1 MGGSMNGGGY
11 SAPGQGVNLGS
22 LISMLGG
29 QNTGG
34 QGYGTPQAFN
44 PYTQA
49 SRMAAQNA
57 GGMGRQT
64 QAMPYTGQQME
75 AAQQT
80 PVGGRGVQTRAMPP
94 TKSPVQGGYDIPLP
108 ITRGNL
114 NPGGR
119 GNVGPTGPT
128 QDFLGGG
135 RPILTPGESGG
146 GGTAGIQIGS
156 GKWNAPQQSTGL
168 ASRRQ
173 ILPDGGPQMA
183 PPVKAEP
190 PAEAKP
196 ATRASVD
203 LVSVTGDPPPR
214 LSLGADGNPTI
225 APMQGQSPGVAPVSG
240 GGGRTPEQ
248 KADREYAKW
257 RSAQRIS
264 DAQTRAGTNPWGVM
278 GMPDP
283 RKGGFD
289 PNLYGQMSQLGQQN
303 ALGGEY
309 AGMLPGMGY
318 TGGTV
323 NQGLLDQFADW
334 QRQNTSFGTPDE
346 NGVLWMTVNSPSG
359 PIRVPA
365 RQYGR

>member
-64 QAMPYTGQQME
+64 QAMPYTGQQMSS
-75 AAQQT
+75 
-80 PVGGRGVQTRAMPP
+80 GRQAM
-94 TKSPVQGGYDIPLP
+94 IA
-108 ITRGNL
+108 
-114 NPGGR
+114 
-119 GNVGPTGPT
+119 
-128 QDFLGGG
+128 GGG
-135 RPILTPGESGG
+135 PSPAQGAPGASA
-146 GGTAGIQIGS
+146 AGIQIGS

-248 KADREYAKW
+248 KADREYSKW
-257 RSAQRIS
+257 SAAQRIS
-264 DAQTRAGTNPWGVM
+264 DAQTRAGTNPWVLM

-289 PNLYGQMSQLGQQN
+289 PNLWGQMSQLGRQN

-323 NQGLLDQFADW
+323 NQGLLDQAADW

>member
-1 MGGSMNGGGY
+1 MNGGGY

-64 QAMPYTGQQME
+64 QAMPYTGQQMSS
-75 AAQQT
+75 
-80 PVGGRGVQTRAMPP
+80 GRQAM
-94 TKSPVQGGYDIPLP
+94 VA
-108 ITRGNL
+108 
-114 NPGGR
+114 
-119 GNVGPTGPT
+119 
-128 QDFLGGG
+128 GGG
-135 RPILTPGESGG
+135 PSPAQGAPGASA
-146 GGTAGIQIGS
+146 AGIQIGS

-264 DAQTRAGTNPWGVM
+264 DAQTRAGTNPWDVM

-323 NQGLLDQFADW
+323 NQGLLDQAADW